1 MILFGKINMK
11 TWLKISVS
19 IWLTGVIIA
28 GIAFP
33 MVRVP
38 ETWWQFP
45 LIPGLEEKARNIIF
59 HVPIS
64 WATVVAFIMAMV
76 NGILYLSKKDI
87 DYDLRSVSSAGL
99 GMLLC
104 VLATVTGAIWAK
116 FSWGS
121 FWNWDPR
128 QTSIFILLLIYGAY
142 FVLRSAIDEEERR
155 ATLSSVYSII
165 AGVTVPFFIFV
176 MPRIMSGLHPGS
188 LGDEQGKGPVV
199 EFKMAT
205 NMLMVFFA
213 SLIGFTVLYFWMYS
227 LKIRTMRIERQIQQ
241 QTEIN

>member
-1 MILFGKINMK
+1 MK

-19 IWLTGVIIA
+19 VWLTGIIIA

-33 MVRVP
+33 MVKSP
-38 ETWWQFP
+38 TAWYEFP
-45 LIPGLEEKARNIIF
+45 FIPGLEEKARNIIF

-64 WATVVAFIMAMV
+64 WSTVVAFVMSMIYGIM
-76 NGILYLSKKDI
+76 YLRKKDI
-87 DYDLRSVSSAGL
+87 DYDLRSVSSASLGL
-99 GMLLC
+99 LLC
-104 VLATVTGAIWAK
+104 VLATLTGAIWAK
-116 FSWGS
+116 FNWGS

-142 FVLRSAIDEEERR
+142 FVLRSAVEEEERR

-188 LGDEQGKGPVV
+188 LGDEQGKGPVL

-205 NMLMVFFA
+205 NMLMVFFGA
-213 SLIGFTVLYFWMYS
+213 LIGFTVLYFWMYS
-227 LKIRTMRIERQIQQ
+227 LKVRLMRVERQLQQ
-241 QTEIN
+241 LTDTQ

>member
-1 MILFGKINMK
+1 MK
-11 TWLKISVS
+11 LWLKIAVS
-19 IWLTGVIIA
+19 ISLTGIITA

-38 ETWWQFP
+38 EHWWQFP
-45 LIPGLEEKARNIIF
+45 IIPGLEEKARNILF
-59 HVPIS
+59 HVPMA
-64 WATVVAFIMAMV
+64 WTTVVAFLMAMY
-76 NGILYLSKKDI
+76 NGIIYLRKKEI

-104 VLATVTGAIWAK
+104 VLATLTGAIWAK
-116 FSWGS
+116 FNWGA

-142 FVLRSAIDEEERR
+142 FVLRSAIDDEERK
-155 ATLSSVYSII
+155 ATLSSVYAII

-188 LGDEQGKGPVV
+188 LGDEQGKGPVL
-199 EFKMAT
+199 EFKMAK
-205 NMLMVFFA
+205 NMLMLFFA
-213 SLIGFTVLYFWMYS
+213 SLISFTVLYFWMYS
-227 LKIRTMRIERQIQQ
+227 LKVRSLRIERMIQQ
-241 QTEIN
+241 QSETK

>member
-1 MILFGKINMK
+1 MK
-11 TWLKISVS
+11 LWLKIAVS
-19 IWLTGVIIA
+19 IWLTAVIIA

-33 MVRVP
+33 MMRVP
-38 ETWWQFP
+38 ETWYHFP
-45 LIPGLEEKARNIIF
+45 FIPGLEEKARNIIF

-64 WATVVAFIMAMV
+64 WATVVAFVMSMIY
-76 NGILYLSKKDI
+76 GIIYLKKKDI
-87 DYDLRSVSSAGL
+87 DYDLRSVSSASLGL
-99 GMLLC
+99 LLC
-104 VLATVTGAIWAK
+104 VLATLTGAIWAK
-116 FSWGS
+116 FNWGS

-188 LGDEQGKGPVV
+188 LGDEQGKGPVL

-213 SLIGFTVLYFWMYS
+213 SLIGFTVLYFWMYT
-227 LKIRTMRIERQIQQ
+227 LKVRQMRIERHVQQITDSQ
-241 QTEIN
+241 

>member
-1 MILFGKINMK
+1 M
-11 TWLKISVS
+11 WLKIAVSV
-19 IWLTGVIIA
+19 WLTGIIIA

-38 ETWWQFP
+38 ETWYQFP
-45 LIPGLEEKARNIIF
+45 FIPGLEEKARNIIF

-64 WATVVAFIMAMV
+64 WATVVAFIMSMV
-76 NGILYLSKKDI
+76 YGIIYLKKKDI
-87 DYDLRSVSSAGL
+87 DYDLRSVSSASLGL
-99 GMLLC
+99 LLC

-116 FSWGS
+116 FNWGS

-188 LGDEQGKGPVV
+188 LGDEQGKGPVL

-205 NMLMVFFA
+205 NMLLVFLG
-213 SLIGFTVLYFWMYS
+213 SLVGFTVLYFWMYS
-227 LKIRTMRIERQIQQ
+227 VKVRIMRIERHIQNI
-241 QTEIN
+241 TDTNS

>member
-1 MILFGKINMK
+1 MK
-11 TWLKISVS
+11 LWLKIAVSV
-19 IWLTGVIIA
+19 WLTGIIIA

-33 MVRVP
+33 MVKVP
-38 ETWWQFP
+38 QHWYEFP
-45 LIPGLEEKARNIIF
+45 VIPGLEEKARNIIF
-59 HVPIS
+59 HVPIA
-64 WATVVAFIMAMV
+64 WATVVAFVMSMV
-76 NGILYLSKKDI
+76 YGIIYLKKKDI
-87 DYDLRSVSSAGL
+87 DYDLRSVSSASLGL
-99 GMLLC
+99 LLC
-104 VLATVTGAIWAK
+104 ILATVTGAIWAK

-142 FVLRSAIDEEERR
+142 FVLRSAVEEEDRR

-188 LGDEQGKGPVV
+188 LGDEQGKGPVL

-205 NMLMVFFA
+205 NMLMVFFGA
-213 SLIGFTVLYFWMYS
+213 LIGFTVLYFWMYTV
-227 LKIRTMRIERQIQQ
+227 KVRAMRIEHRLQQ
-241 QTEIN
+241 FTDER

>member
-1 MILFGKINMK
+1 M
-11 TWLKISVS
+11 WLKIAVSV
-19 IWLTGVIIA
+19 WLTGIIIA

-38 ETWWQFP
+38 ETWYQFP
-45 LIPGLEEKARNIIF
+45 FIPGLEEKARNIIF

-64 WATVVAFIMAMV
+64 WATVVAFVMSMIY
-76 NGILYLSKKDI
+76 GIIYLRKKDI
-87 DYDLRSVSSAGL
+87 DYDLRSVSSASLGL
-99 GMLLC
+99 LLC

-116 FSWGS
+116 FNWGS

-188 LGDEQGKGPVV
+188 LGDEQGKGPVL

-205 NMLMVFFA
+205 NMLLVFLG
-213 SLIGFTVLYFWMYS
+213 SLAGFTVLYFWMYTIKVR
-227 LKIRTMRIERQIQQ
+227 LMRIERQVQHF
-241 QTEIN
+241 TDTNL

>member
-1 MILFGKINMK
+1 MK
-11 TWLKISVS
+11 LWLKIAVSV
-19 IWLTGVIIA
+19 WLTAVIIA

-33 MVRVP
+33 MMRVP
-38 ETWWQFP
+38 ETWYHFP
-45 LIPGLEEKARNIIF
+45 FIPGLEEKARNIIF

-64 WATVVAFIMAMV
+64 WATVVAFVMSMIY
-76 NGILYLSKKDI
+76 GIIYLKKKEI
-87 DYDLRSVSSAGL
+87 DYDLRSVSSASLGL
-99 GMLLC
+99 LLC

-116 FSWGS
+116 FNWGS

-188 LGDEQGKGPVV
+188 LGDEQGKGPVL

-213 SLIGFTVLYFWMYS
+213 SLIGFTVLYFWMYT
-227 LKIRTMRIERQIQQ
+227 LKVRQMRLERHVQQITDSQ
-241 QTEIN
+241 

>member
-1 MILFGKINMK
+1 MK
-11 TWLKISVS
+11 MWLKIAVSVW
-19 IWLTGVIIA
+19 ITGIIIA

-38 ETWWQFP
+38 QTWYEFP
-45 LIPGLEEKARNIIF
+45 FIPGLEEKARNIIF

-64 WATVVAFIMAMV
+64 WATVVAFVMSMIYGAM
-76 NGILYLSKKDI
+76 YLRKKDM
-87 DYDLRSVSSAGL
+87 DYDLRSVSSASLGL
-99 GMLLC
+99 LLC
-104 VLATVTGAIWAK
+104 VLATLTGAVWAK
-116 FSWGS
+116 FNWGS

-188 LGDEQGKGPVV
+188 LGDEQGKGPVL

-213 SLIGFTVLYFWMYS
+213 SLIGFTVLYFWMYT
-227 LKIRTMRIERQIQQ
+227 LKVRLMRIERHVQQIN
-241 QTEIN
+241 ESH

>member
-1 MILFGKINMK
+1 MK
-11 TWLKISVS
+11 TWLKIAVSV
-19 IWLTGVIIA
+19 WLTGIIIA

-38 ETWWQFP
+38 ERWWQFP

-64 WATVVAFIMAMV
+64 WATVVAFAMSMV
-76 NGILYLSKKDI
+76 YGILYLRKKDI

-99 GMLLC
+99 GLLLC
-104 VLATVTGAIWAK
+104 VLATLTGAIWAK
-116 FSWGS
+116 FNWGS

-188 LGDEQGKGPVV
+188 LGDEQGKGPVL
-199 EFKMAT
+199 EFKMAP

-213 SLIGFTVLYFWMYS
+213 SLIGFTILYFWMYS

>member
-1 MILFGKINMK
+1 MK
-11 TWLKISVS
+11 LWLKIAVSV
-19 IWLTGVIIA
+19 WLTGIIIA

-33 MVRVP
+33 MVKGP
-38 ETWWQFP
+38 HAWFELPF
-45 LIPGLEEKARNIIF
+45 IPGLEEKARNIIF

-64 WATVVAFIMAMV
+64 WTTVVAFIMSMIY
-76 NGILYLSKKDI
+76 GIMYLRSKEI
-87 DYDLRSVSSAGL
+87 DYDLRSVSSASL
-99 GMLLC
+99 GFLLC

-116 FSWGS
+116 FNWGS

-142 FVLRSAIDEEERR
+142 FVLRSAIDEEERK

-188 LGDEQGKGPVV
+188 LGDEQGKGPVL

-205 NMLMVFFA
+205 NMLMIFFG

-227 LKIRTMRIERQIQQ
+227 LKVRLLRIERHLKQLSDSL
-241 QTEIN
+241 

>member
-45 LIPGLEEKARNIIF
+45 VIPGLEEKARNIIF

>member
-1 MILFGKINMK
+1 MK
-11 TWLKISVS
+11 TWLKIAVSV
-19 IWLTGVIIA
+19 WLTGIIIA

-38 ETWWQFP
+38 QTWYEFP
-45 LIPGLEEKARNIIF
+45 FIPGLEEKARNIIF

-64 WATVVAFIMAMV
+64 WTTVVAFAMSMIY
-76 NGILYLSKKDI
+76 GIIYLRKKDI
-87 DYDLRSVSSAGL
+87 DYDLRSVSSASLGL
-99 GMLLC
+99 LLC
-104 VLATVTGAIWAK
+104 ILATLTGAIWAK
-116 FSWGS
+116 FNWGS

-188 LGDEQGKGPVV
+188 LGDESGKGPVL

-213 SLIGFTVLYFWMYS
+213 SLIGFTVLYFWMYT
-227 LKIRTMRIERQIQQ
+227 LKVRQMRIERHVQHI
-241 QTEIN
+241 TEAQ

>member
-1 MILFGKINMK
+1 MK
-11 TWLKISVS
+11 QWLKITVS
-19 IWLTGVIIA
+19 IWLTGIIIA

-38 ETWWQFP
+38 EAWWQFP
-45 LIPGLEEKARNIIF
+45 FIPGLEEKARNIIF
-59 HVPIS
+59 HVPIA
-64 WATVVAFIMAMV
+64 WTTVVAFVMAMV
-76 NGILYLSKKDI
+76 NGILYLRKKEI

-116 FSWGS
+116 FNWGS

-155 ATLSSVYSII
+155 ATLSSVYSIV

-188 LGDEQGKGPVV
+188 LGDEQGKGPVL

-227 LKIRTMRIERQIQQ
+227 LKVRSMRIERQLQQ
-241 QTEIN
+241 QIETN

>member
-1 MILFGKINMK
+1 MK
-11 TWLKISVS
+11 TWLKIAVSV
-19 IWLTGVIIA
+19 WLTGIIIA

-33 MVRVP
+33 MVKSP
-38 ETWWQFP
+38 TTWYEFP
-45 LIPGLEEKARNIIF
+45 FIPGLEEKARNIIF

-64 WATVVAFIMAMV
+64 WSTVVAFIMSTIY
-76 NGILYLSKKDI
+76 GILYLKKKDI
-87 DYDLRSVSSAGL
+87 DYDLRSVSSASLGL
-99 GMLLC
+99 LLC

-116 FSWGS
+116 FNWGS

-142 FVLRSAIDEEERR
+142 FVLRSAVEEEERR

-188 LGDEQGKGPVV
+188 LGDEQGKGPVL

-205 NMLMVFFA
+205 NMLMVFFGA
-213 SLIGFTVLYFWMYS
+213 LIGFTVLYFWMYS
-227 LKIRTMRIERQIQQ
+227 LKVRQMRVERQLQQ
-241 QTEIN
+241 ITDTQ

>member
-1 MILFGKINMK
+1 MK

-64 WATVVAFIMAMV
+64 WATAVAFIMAMV

>member
-1 MILFGKINMK
+1 MK
-11 TWLKISVS
+11 TWLKIAVS
-19 IWLTGVIIA
+19 IWLTGIIIA

-38 ETWWQFP
+38 EKWWQFP

-64 WATVVAFIMAMV
+64 WATVVAFVMAMI
-76 NGILYLSKKDI
+76 NGILYLRKKDI

-99 GMLLC
+99 GLLLC
-104 VLATVTGAIWAK
+104 VLATLTGAIWAK
-116 FSWGS
+116 FNWGS

-188 LGDEQGKGPVV
+188 LGDEQGKGPVL
-199 EFKMAT
+199 EFKMAP

>member
-1 MILFGKINMK
+1 MK
-11 TWLKISVS
+11 LWLKIAVSV
-19 IWLTGVIIA
+19 WLTAVIIA

-33 MVRVP
+33 MMRVP
-38 ETWWQFP
+38 ETWYHFP
-45 LIPGLEEKARNIIF
+45 FIPGLEEKARNIIF

-64 WATVVAFIMAMV
+64 WATVVAFVMSMIY
-76 NGILYLSKKDI
+76 GIIYLKKKDI
-87 DYDLRSVSSAGL
+87 DYDLRSVSSASLGL
-99 GMLLC
+99 LLC

-116 FSWGS
+116 FNWGS

-188 LGDEQGKGPVV
+188 LGDEQGKGPVL

-213 SLIGFTVLYFWMYS
+213 SLIGFTVLYFWMYT
-227 LKIRTMRIERQIQQ
+227 LKVRQMRIERHVQQITDSQ
-241 QTEIN
+241 

>member
-1 MILFGKINMK
+1 MK
-11 TWLKISVS
+11 MWLKISVS
-19 IWLTGVIIA
+19 VWITGIIIA

-33 MVRVP
+33 MVRGP
-38 ETWWQFP
+38 HTWYEFP
-45 LIPGLEEKARNIIF
+45 FIPGLEEKARNIIF

-64 WATVVAFIMAMV
+64 WATVVAFIMSMYY
-76 NGILYLSKKDI
+76 GSMYLRKKDM
-87 DYDLRSVSSAGL
+87 DYDLRSVSSASLGL
-99 GMLLC
+99 LLC
-104 VLATVTGAIWAK
+104 VLATLTGAVWAK
-116 FSWGS
+116 FNWGS

-188 LGDEQGKGPVV
+188 LGDEQGKGPVL

-213 SLIGFTVLYFWMYS
+213 SLIGFTVLYFWMYT
-227 LKIRTMRIERQIQQ
+227 LKVRLMRIERHVQQI
-241 QTEIN
+241 TETE